1 MFKFQFKHILK
12 SVRNNFLDQ
21 QCTSGTKNY
30 QTITIIINDAKIKM
44 ASWII
49 SNKNDLYKVL
59 IESWDTTERFEFTQ
73 ACF

>member
-1 MFKFQFKHILK
+1 
-12 SVRNNFLDQ
+12 
-21 QCTSGTKNY
+21 
-30 QTITIIINDAKIKM
+30 M
-44 ASWII
+44 ASGII